1 MYHVHRVIH
10 EKCEI
15 TCNGFHEIYM
25 NSENDDGSAVA
36 GRMTI
41 LKSRDVQFAP
51 RFPHICRAIRDIKQR
66 NGRDTMCE
74 TVKNYAKE
82 YAKEYA
88 EEKIIQIA
96 KNMIRNGFSVASI
109 SENTGLSPELIAGLM
124 KE

>member
-15 TCNGFHEIYM
+15 TRNGFHEIYV

-41 LKSRDVQFAP
+41 LKSRDVQFEP

-66 NGRDTMCE
+66 KGRDTMCE
-74 TVKNYAKE
+74 TVKN

>member
-1 MYHVHRVIH
+1 
-10 EKCEI
+10 
-15 TCNGFHEIYM
+15 
-25 NSENDDGSAVA
+25 
-36 GRMTI
+36 
-41 LKSRDVQFAP
+41 
-51 RFPHICRAIRDIKQR
+51 
-66 NGRDTMCE
+66 MCE
-74 TVKNYAKE
+74 TVKN